1 MKRPRNIDASEFI
14 KALQKYGYQ
23 PSRQTG
29 SQIRLTTQQN
39 GLHKITVP
47 NHAPKRIG
55 TLNAI
60 LVDIAFHH
68 GVTKQEVF
76 ENLF

>member
-39 GLHKITVP
+39 GLHKIMYLII
-47 NHAPKRIG
+47 RIG

-60 LVDIAFHH
+60 HVDIAFHH